1 MHHRPC
7 GTFDVRYED
16 TISMSILRTH
26 FHKVLMAVFLLFLYT
41 VPPIFFSDYLLSILN
56 TTCIT
61 IIVVHGLNILTGYCG
76 QINLGQAAFM
86 MAGGYTSAI
95 LSTKLGLSFWA
106 CLPLAAISS
115 GVIGF
120 AFGLPALRIK
130 GFYIAMSTLAAQYV
144 LPWVIIHVPTI
155 TNGIFGCRANSPTLA
170 GITFNTEQKWFFL
183 IVSFTILMSFFA
195 RNFLRTKIGRAFI
208 AIRDNDVAAEI
219 MGINIFRYK
228 VLAFGLC
235 SIFAGVGGSLMV
247 HYLGVAQYEHF
258 TLLNSIWYLGMLIV
272 GGMGSAIGV
281 IFGVIFIK
289 LLTEL
294 TMLSTPA
301 LVSAFPAIADTVAA
315 AIGPIT
321 FGTVII
327 LFLIFEPRGLAH
339 SWATLKASMRIWP
352 FPY

>member
-1 MHHRPC
+1 MSRRTC
-7 GTFDVRYED
+7 GVFDVKYEH
-16 TISMSILRTH
+16 TASMCILRTP
-26 FHKVLMAVFLLFLYT
+26 FHKIMMGAFLILLFS
-41 VPPIFFSDYLLSILN
+41 VPPLYFTENLLSILN

-76 QINLGQAAFM
+76 QVNLGQAAFM

-95 LSTKLGLSFWA
+95 LSTKAGLSFWA
-106 CLPLAAISS
+106 CLPLSAIVS
-115 GVIGF
+115 GLVGF
-120 AFGLPALRIK
+120 AFGLPSLRIK

-144 LPWVIIHVPTI
+144 LPWVIIHVPGLTG
-155 TNGIFGCRANSPTLA
+155 GIFGCRANSPVLA

-183 IVSFTILMSFFA
+183 ILTFTIVMSFFA
-195 RNFLRTKIGRAFI
+195 RNFVRTKVGRAFI

-228 VLAFGLC
+228 VLAFGI
-235 SIFAGVGGSLMV
+235 SSVFAGVGGSLMV

-272 GGMGSAIGV
+272 GGMGSPTGV
-281 IFGVIFIK
+281 ILGVVFLK
-289 LLTEL
+289 GLTEFTL
-294 TMLSTPA
+294 AATPA
-301 LVSAFPAIADTVAA
+301 LANAFPMIADTVAA
-315 AIGPIT
+315 AVGPIT

-339 SWATLKASMRIWP
+339 SWEILKSSMRIWP